1 MILIYFLPVAVIGIG
16 ALLCLIPKVRFEE
29 DISIVTSFATLA
41 GSILIA
47 FMPDVH
53 SFGLYIDGFSKL
65 MLIMVSAVY
74 VITVIFSIGYLEHIE
89 NKLFQTSL
97 YFFLLNIFVLTM
109 LFTVIVDN
117 IGLLWVG
124 VEATTV
130 TSALLIA
137 TDNNELAVEATWRYI
152 IIVSAGLTISLIA
165 TIFIFGGYNTLSLY
179 AMLTTPQA
187 SSGIINSAR
196 IISIGALLGIVGYG
210 TKAGI
215 FPMHTWL
222 PDAHGRAPAP
232 ISAMFS
238 AVLLPVALYAVA
250 RFIQIV
256 PFEGVKTFAVI
267 LGSLSVIVASLMTFS
282 QKYYKRMFAYSSIE
296 NMGVALIGIALG
308 GNAFIGSVI
317 IILTHAFA
325 KSAAFFLTGNVLAG
339 YHTTVI
345 KEVKGVSKKMPLTG
359 YSLFFAA
366 LAVTGAP
373 PFGTF
378 FGELLIMAQMISA
391 YGVWFTI
398 MIGSFLVVAFI
409 GVNYRVVRMVFSEP
423 DVSTGSLGEGARV
436 NDSAGIPIVGLI
448 LALSITFLTPVIY
461 AFLRGVV
468 VR

>member
-1 MILIYFLPVAVIGIG
+1 MMILIYYLPVALSGIG
-16 ALLCLIPKVRFEE
+16 GLLCLIPKTRFEE
-29 DISIVTSFATLA
+29 DISIVASFATLA
-41 GSILIA
+41 ASMLIA
-47 FMPDVH
+47 FMPDAT
-53 SFGLYIDGFSKL
+53 SFGLYVDGFSKL
-65 MLIMVSAVY
+65 MQIMISAVY
-74 VITVIFSIGYLEHIE
+74 VLTVIFSIHYLEHIE
-89 NKLFQTSL
+89 NKLFQTNL
-97 YFFLLNIFVLTM
+97 YFLLLNLFVVSM
-109 LFTVIVDN
+109 FFTVMVDN
-117 IGLLWVG
+117 VGLLWVG

-152 IIVSAGLTISLIA
+152 VIVSTGLTISLLA
-165 TIFIFGGYNTLSLY
+165 TIFIYGGFHTLSLN
-179 AMLTTPQA
+179 ALLQAPQA
-187 SSGIINSAR
+187 TKIV
-196 IISIGALLGIVGYG
+196 SIGALLGIIGYG
-210 TKAGI
+210 TKGGI

-238 AVLLPVALYAVA
+238 AVLLPVALYTIV

-256 PFEGVKTFAVI
+256 PLESVRTFAVV

-282 QKYYKRMFAYSSIE
+282 QRYYKRMFAYSSIE

-339 YHTTVI
+339 YGSPAI
-345 KEVKGVSKKMPLTG
+345 KDVKGLSRRMPLTG
-359 YSLFFAA
+359 YFLFFAS
-366 LAVTGAP
+366 LTVTGAP

-378 FGELLIMAQMISA
+378 FGELLIMSRIISV
-391 YGVWFTI
+391 YGVWLALV
-398 MIGSFLVVAFI
+398 IGAFLVIAFI

-423 DVSTGSLGEGARV
+423 DNVEKTESDTAAV
-436 NDSAGIPIVGLI
+436 PMIGLI
-448 LALSITFLTPVIY
+448 FALSITFLTPVIY
-461 AFLRGVV
+461 AFLKGVI